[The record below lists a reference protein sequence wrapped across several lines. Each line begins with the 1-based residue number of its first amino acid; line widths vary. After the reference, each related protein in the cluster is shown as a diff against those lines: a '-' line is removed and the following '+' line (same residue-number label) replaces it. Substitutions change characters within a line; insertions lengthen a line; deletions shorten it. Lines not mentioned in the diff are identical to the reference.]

1 MFMQFKRG
9 QGSIIL
15 RVKILDSSL
24 TTGGGLA
31 GLTSASAGLRI
42 STIADNESSPVSY
55 TVAGGT
61 VESIATLG
69 TYAAPTAGKCRFKE
83 VDATGHPGVYEIQ
96 LADARMDVAAAKSL
110 LVSISGAA
118 NLAETDALIPLL
130 DVDPYDAAGFGMS
143 RLDAAV
149 STRMAT
155 GESVSVN
162 DIDNVALNQIRNK
175 FLLVAVSLS
184 APTVGAR
191 TVVLPDSNAANDG
204 ALVGATLVHLN
215 ASFELIQMRT
225 ITAYDHS
232 TTMITVDADWTVTP
246 LDTDIIRVY
255 EPGHAPPSGIWNHV
269 LSGTRTILQAM
280 RGMAAV
286 LLGKSSG
293 SVSGQASSPVFRDLD
308 DTKDVVSA
316 TTDASGNRS
325 AVTKDLT

>member
-96 LADARMDVAAAKSL
+96 LADARMGVAAAKSL

-308 DTKDVVSA
+308 DAKDVVSA